1 VTTLPDDP
9 AREPPLRLA
18 ANRPFFALAVAQGVS
33 AIGDA
38 VTVTATPLLIAQT
51 TGSGAQIGLIGAL
64 QLTPL
69 LVFGLLAGTLA
80 DRADRRRL
88 MLWSNV
94 GRAILTGLVPAAV
107 LIGRSPVSALI
118 AVSFPLGVL
127 NATYLSAYRAG
138 LTSMVRL
145 EQLPSAASYLQAVVT
160 LGYMVGP
167 GVAGVLAA
175 TIGPANVF
183 AVDAASFALS
193 ALVVAFIR
201 TLGAPSGGGPMMDDL
216 RAGLAF
222 TFLNRQMRPLVALV
236 VIEAVAN
243 APLIPSLTIHMLKH
257 GMTPSTIG
265 VAVSAG
271 AAGAVAG
278 IVIATRLSRW
288 RPIAVLLGSLALAGG
303 VNLTMGAL
311 TTAPAVIVASL
322 LSSVLNASFLCLSLM
337 LRTSVTPADL
347 AGRVGAAVTVLSV
360 AALAA
365 GTLGGGLLIDW
376 TSGAFVIQC
385 SGVVFIL
392 GALLFA
398 GSAPLRAATVTAPS
412 RAAP

>member
-1 VTTLPDDP
+1 
-9 AREPPLRLA
+9 
-18 ANRPFFALAVAQGVS
+18 
-33 AIGDA
+33 
-38 VTVTATPLLIAQT
+38 
-51 TGSGAQIGLIGAL
+51 
-64 QLTPL
+64 
-69 LVFGLLAGTLA
+69 
-80 DRADRRRL
+80 
-88 MLWSNV
+88 
-94 GRAILTGLVPAAV
+94 
-107 LIGRSPVSALI
+107 VSALI